1 MYLKAF
7 SILTTVLALT
17 AGTVSA
23 QEKTPYQTERE
34 ALIEE
39 NFFTLVEMCS
49 LLDQM
54 NLAGDLAYGDNLIEG
69 HNGLRTA
76 LLENLFFD
84 YCNVSDS
91 LKTVENFRI
100 TTFVRRNTF
109 TFSSRPEWDALGR
122 IYTERRTRIE
132 RLGNPPALPLHLPRS
147 PLAPGTP
154 LPRRNKLAPPRR
166 EIIPR

>member
-1 MYLKAF
+1 MFKTFKKVSVAVCALSAF
-7 SILTTVLALT
+7 ALAQNVLD
-17 AGTVSA
+17 
-23 QEKTPYQTERE
+23 
-34 ALIEE
+34 
-39 NFFTLVEMCS
+39 N
-49 LLDQM
+49 
-54 NLAGDLAYGDNLIEG
+54 GDLAYGDNLIEG

>member
-54 NLAGDLAYGDNLIEG
+54 NLAGDLAYG
-69 HNGLRTA
+69 
-76 LLENLFFD
+76 
-84 YCNVSDS
+84 
-91 LKTVENFRI
+91 K
-100 TTFVRRNTF
+100 
-109 TFSSRPEWDALGR
+109 
-122 IYTERRTRIE
+122 
-132 RLGNPPALPLHLPRS
+132 
-147 PLAPGTP
+147 
-154 LPRRNKLAPPRR
+154 KL
-166 EIIPR
+166 

>member
-1 MYLKAF
+1 MYLKTF

-23 QEKTPYQTERE
+23 QDYEAERA

-69 HNGLRTA
+69 HTGLRTA

-122 IYTERRTRIE
+122 IYAERRTRLE
-132 RLGNPPALPLHLPRS
+132 HVGNPPAQPLHLS
-147 PLAPGTP
+147 APP
-154 LPRRNKLAPPRR
+154 APNAARLRRNKLAPPPR
-166 EIIPR
+166 EIIPKINK